1 MGLVLA
7 CLGLKA
13 SAANADGFRA
23 DLTLAGRFDE
33 RPSSSTHPEWVG
45 SMTPRIGFTREAAL
59 ARYDAEVRRRFD
71 SLDGDVSPRPANDVA
86 KLDCKGTPAETM
98 EWSLAG
104 NYYRSRDPLDQDPR
118 VTVAEGTTQTAWG
131 RARLSAWRTEATY
144 EASNHDHTAP
154 QVSDAWSQ
162 SVSGTVFPL
171 RTPQGA
177 WLVRG
182 VYQEWNVDD
191 ERALST
197 VTGMTG
203 YRRRHAEHLSTEVQ
217 VGAVSERT
225 PDEGTRDPQLA
236 WSVGVEGLAAAV
248 GLPLGSRLR
257 VGRDIETTGRAELWR
272 DVGGLALTAEYG
284 RAIESEG
291 GRFSTP
297 AIKDY
302 VSLGMENSRMPV
314 TLSVEGHYG
323 RSRPRVGAG
332 DTIETVRATGGLSR
346 ALNPWLSGRAS
357 YSYLLQRNDGATE
370 FHRNRAE
377 VALTALLH

>member
-13 SAANADGFRA
+13 SAATADGFRA

-33 RPSSSTHPEWVG
+33 RPSGSTQPEWVG

-59 ARYDAEVRRRFD
+59 ARYDAEIRRRFD

-86 KLDCKGTPAETM
+86 KLDCSAAPSQTM
-98 EWSLAG
+98 DWALAG

-118 VTVAEGTTQTAWG
+118 VTVAQGTTQTAWG
-131 RARLSAWRTEATY
+131 RARLSAWRG
-144 EASNHDHTAP
+144 EASYEIRNYDHTAP
-154 QVSDAWSQ
+154 QLSDAWSQ
-162 SVSGTVFPL
+162 SAAATIFPV

-182 VYQEWNVDD
+182 AYQEWNVED
-191 ERALST
+191 ERALSAVIGT
-197 VTGMTG
+197 TG
-203 YRRRHAEHLSTEVQ
+203 YRRQHAEHLSSEIQ
-217 VGAVSERT
+217 VGAVSQRT
-225 PDEGTRDPQLA
+225 PQEGTMDPELA

-257 VGRDIETTGRAELWR
+257 VGRDVETAGVAELWR
-272 DVGGLALTAEYG
+272 DVGGLKLTAEYR

-297 AIKDY
+297 AIKDFA
-302 VSLGMENSRMPV
+302 SLGMENSRLPF
-314 TLSVEGHYG
+314 TLSIEGAYG
-323 RSRPRVGAG
+323 RSRPRVGEG
-332 DTIETVRATGGLSR
+332 ETIETMRATGGLSR
-346 ALNPWLSGRAS
+346 ALNPWLTGRAS

-370 FHRNRAE
+370 FQRNRAE
-377 VALTALLH
+377 LALTAQLH